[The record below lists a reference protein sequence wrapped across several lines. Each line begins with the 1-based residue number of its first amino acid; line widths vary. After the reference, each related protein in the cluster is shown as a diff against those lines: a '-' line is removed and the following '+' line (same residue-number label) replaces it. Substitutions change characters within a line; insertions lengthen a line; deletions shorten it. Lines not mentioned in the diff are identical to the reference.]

1 MRCDQFTTCFQKIF
15 NKKIFAVF
23 KESIPENNQL
33 YQHFFTVL
41 IKEVYVRFLQ
51 KRDADGFFSAETIH
65 ENSITDMFWV

>member
-1 MRCDQFTTCFQKIF
+1 MFFFEIIIYI
-15 NKKIFAVF
+15 NI
-23 KESIPENNQL
+23 
-33 YQHFFTVL
+33 FFTVL